1 MKAHYAKLILDCIY
15 IIRKEKVWKYMK
27 EIDKYQWLNPDSL
40 KELQWRK
47 LKKVLNFAYNNI
59 PYYRKTWQN
68 LGIHPNDIKTID
80 DFRKLPILTK
90 EILKNNYNLLK
101 PKNKKTRVSIRQTS
115 GSTGIPLKL
124 EKNRQTTAYMDAVMY
139 RSYMW
144 YGIRP
149 GDRQLRIW
157 GAEIDPILKFKM
169 HLKDFLLN
177 RIRLSAFELDRKNFL
192 KFIRKIKTFKPVF
205 VYGYAQS
212 VFEFAKFI
220 VDEKIDI
227 RHLKFKAVIVTG
239 EMIFGWQKEVIKKAF
254 SCPVVNEYGCT
265 EVGIIAIECAM
276 GGMHIMSDALFVE
289 FIKNDTASNLKERE
303 IVVTELNNF
312 YSPLIRYK
320 VGDKGIL
327 SNSLCPCG
335 RGFPLMASIKGRSD
349 EFIVFPNGKKVDPY
363 VFEYII
369 KNIPSKYGTINQ
381 FLIIQESIS
390 CLNLKLVCDTS
401 CPQKLVKAL
410 NNSWVKLYGND
421 LSLKVEF
428 VNNIS
433 KNASGKLVCFES
445 FLNK

>member
-68 LGIHPNDIKTID
+68 LGIHPNDIKTIN
-80 DFRKLPILTK
+80 DFGKLPILTK

-101 PKNKKTRVSIRQTS
+101 SKDKKVRVSLRQTS
-115 GSTGIPLKL
+115 GSTGTPLKI
-124 EKNRQTTAYMDAVMY
+124 EKNRETTAYMDAVMY
-139 RSYMW
+139 RSYSW
-144 YGIRP
+144 YKIKP
-149 GDRQLRIW
+149 GDKQLRIW
-157 GAEIDPILKFKM
+157 GTGINTTEKLKIY
-169 HLKDFLLN
+169 LKDFLLN
-177 RIRLSAFELDRKNFL
+177 RIRLSAFDLDRKNFL
-192 KFIRKIKTFKPVF
+192 KFIRIINKFKPTF

-239 EMIFGWQKEVIKKAF
+239 EMIFDWQRKIIKQAF
-254 SCPVVNEYGCT
+254 GCPVVNEYGCT
-265 EVGIIAIECAM
+265 EVGIIGIECPM

-289 FIKNDTASNLKERE
+289 FLKNGKMIDSQGE

-335 RGFPLMASIKGRSD
+335 RGFPVMDSIKGRSD

-363 VFEYII
+363 VFEYIV
-369 KNIPSKYGTINQ
+369 KNIPSKYGTIHQ
-381 FLIIQESIS
+381 FFIVQDSVSSI
-390 CLNLKLVCDTS
+390 NLKLVCDTS
-401 CPQKLVKAL
+401 CPQKLAKAL
-410 NNSWVKLYGND
+410 NNSWVRLYGND
-421 LSLKVEF
+421 LSLKVEL
-428 VNNIS
+428 VYNIP
-433 KNASGKLVCFES
+433 KNASGKLACFKS
-445 FLNK
+445 LLKR

>member
-1 MKAHYAKLILDCIY
+1 MNTTIAREILNIIY
-15 IIRKEKVWKYMK
+15 LLRGEKVWKYMR
-27 EIDKYQWLNPDSL
+27 EIDKYQWLNPNSL

-47 LKKVLNFAYNNI
+47 LKKVLTFAYNNI
-59 PYYRKTWQN
+59 PYYQMTWQN
-68 LGIHPNDIKTID
+68 LGIHPNDIKTIN
-80 DFRKLPILTK
+80 DFGKLPILTK

-101 PKNKKTRVSIRQTS
+101 SKDKKNRVSLRQTS
-115 GSTGIPLKL
+115 GSTGTPLKI
-124 EKNRQTTAYMDAVMY
+124 EKDRETTAYMDAVMY
-139 RSYMW
+139 RSYSW
-144 YGIRP
+144 YKIKP
-149 GDRQLRIW
+149 GDKQLRIW
-157 GAEIDPILKFKM
+157 GTGINTTEKFKIY
-169 HLKDFLLN
+169 LKDFLLN
-177 RIRLSAFELDRKNFL
+177 RIRLSAFDLDRKNFL
-192 KFIRKIKTFKPVF
+192 KFIKIINKFKPTF

-239 EMIFGWQKEVIKKAF
+239 EMIFDWQRKIIKQAF
-254 SCPVVNEYGCT
+254 GCPVVNEYGCT
-265 EVGIIAIECAM
+265 EVGIIAIECPM

-289 FIKNDTASNLKERE
+289 FIKNDTVSNLRE

-320 VGDKGIL
+320 VGDKGTL

-335 RGFPLMASIKGRSD
+335 RGFPVMASIKGRSD

-369 KNIPSKYGTINQ
+369 KNIPSKYGTINR
-381 FLIIQESIS
+381 FLIIQDSIS

-410 NNSWVKLYGND
+410 NNSWVRLYGND
-421 LSLKVEF
+421 LSLKVEL
-428 VNNIS
+428 VHNIP
-433 KNASGKLVCFES
+433 KNASGKLACFKS
-445 FLNK
+445 LLKR